1 MMQAVQD
8 IKIDMLAD
16 VVGTPCMFGAYQTLR
31 YSSVACGGEH
41 TRFDAENP
49 ATLLP
54 VDASIVG
61 FFVDASGNTFVYT
74 DGLYTA
80 KLEYSLRGI
89 LPPDSVV
96 YAFVFRNAQGLAQ
109 LGIFDA
115 SQVHGRCIAHLPC
128 IERFKAIHGGFRK
141 PVQTAGGA
149 NVPVVYL
156 HWVGH
161 EEVLVRMMKFRKQT
175 PLKIDF
181 AVDCVMRLSDS
192 LLASSTCCKL
202 LTQDPIECEVPVLS
216 TVKMYARL
224 HKRAP

>member
-1 MMQAVQD
+1 MQAVHD

-16 VVGTPCMFGAYQTLR
+16 VLGSPCMYGAYQTLH
-31 YSSVACGGEH
+31 YSSVACDGEH
-41 TRFDAENP
+41 TRLDAESP

-54 VDASIVG
+54 LNARIVG
-61 FFVDASGNTFVYT
+61 FFVDTSGNTFVYT

-96 YAFVFRNAQGLAQ
+96 YAFVFRNKQGQAQ

-115 SQVHGRCIAHLPC
+115 SQVHGRSVAHLQC
-128 IERFKAIHGGFRK
+128 IERHKAIHGGFRK
-141 PVQTAGGA
+141 PEQTAGGA

-175 PLKIDF
+175 PPKIDF
-181 AVDCVMRLSDS
+181 DVDCVLRLSDS
-192 LLASSTCCKL
+192 LVASSTCCKL
-202 LTQDPIECEVPVLS
+202 LTQDPIESVVPVLS

-224 HKRAP
+224 HRSAS